1 MRKLILLT
9 LVIFFCGVN
18 TGHCFW
24 MWSPKT
30 QQFTN
35 PKWSV
40 KGTSKEQL
48 EFAKS
53 ILDSEDY
60 KNALVEFRRLLRYY
74 PESLEAPEAQF
85 YIGECLDK
93 LEDTYNAYL
102 AYQKVI
108 DKYAFTDKIDA
119 VLEREF
125 KIAEKLSDA
134 KIKFLGMDVPQYY
147 HAIRIY
153 KKIIENS
160 PYGKLASLSQYR
172 IAIIL
177 KNAGDFTEARKEFNK
192 VISTYPDSEWA
203 EAAKFQVA
211 KTASL
216 SSLQPD
222 YDQEASNEARA
233 KYEEFVKTH
242 PQAELSQEAEKEI
255 DTLTDRQAEK
265 DFKVAEFYE
274 KQKAYKSA
282 KIYYEGIIS
291 GYPGSPWA
299 KNAKEK
305 ISELMKEGKL

>member
-1 MRKLILLT
+1 MRKRILLILI
-9 LVIFFCGVN
+9 IFFCGVN
-18 TGHCFW
+18 TGYCFW
-24 MWSPKT
+24 IWSPKT

-40 KGTSKEQL
+40 KGTPKEQL

-53 ILDSEDY
+53 ILDSGDY
-60 KNALVEFRRLLRYY
+60 KNALVEFRRLLKYY
-74 PESLEAPEAQF
+74 PESMEAPEAQF

-93 LEDTYNAYL
+93 LDDIYNAYL
-102 AYQKVI
+102 AYQKVV
-108 DKYAFTDKIDA
+108 DKYAFTDRIDE

-125 KIAEKLSDA
+125 KIAEKLSD
-134 KIKFLGMDVPQYY
+134 KKVKFLGMDVPQYY
-147 HAIRIY
+147 HAITIY
-153 KKIIENS
+153 RKIIENS
-160 PYGKLASLSQYR
+160 PYGKLAALSQYR

-177 KNAGDFTEARKEFNK
+177 KNAGDFTEARREFNK
-192 VISTYPDSEWA
+192 VISTYPNSEWA

-222 YDQEASNEARA
+222 YDQGASNEARD

-242 PQAELSQEAEKEI
+242 PQAALSKEAEEEI
-255 DTLTDRQAEK
+255 RTLTDRQAEK

-282 KIYYEGIIS
+282 LIYYEGVIND
-291 GYPGSPWA
+291 YPGSVWA

-305 ISELMKEGKL
+305 ISDLKKEGKL